1 MLDKKIGN
9 VCSALKRV
17 SGIAIASGVTT
28 SKEKINATLVEARL
42 MSGDMLNNPDAAA
55 LSFSH
60 GSQNSD
66 DKLTTSTGDIDL
78 QACWGRV
85 NQRMRKDIGDA
96 AWRHW
101 IKPLRISRLKEGTLT
116 LEVDSTLARERVS
129 SQYADRL
136 RVISCAEFG
145 NVSPSIR
152 HVEVRLAAGRQLTP
166 SNQPHRLSGQRAS
179 TQSAA
184 LATSSAASDDLMA
197 GLDPRYTFANFVVG
211 KPNELAFA
219 VARRTAESEKVA
231 FNPLFL
237 YGGVG
242 LGKTHLMHAI
252 AWHIRQQ
259 LPSRKVLYLS
269 AEKFMYRFVRAL
281 RFRDT
286 MSFKEQFRSVDVLMI
301 DDVQFISGKDSTQEE
316 FFHTFNALVEDG
328 RQVIISADKS
338 PTDLEGMEERL
349 RSRLGWG
356 MVADIH
362 PADYELRLGILQAKA
377 EQAPVQIADKVL
389 EFMAHRIVSNVR
401 ELEGALNRILAHAM
415 LVGREITIESAAE
428 LLADLLRA
436 SSRQVSVDSIQKRV
450 AAHYDV
456 RVSEMFSARRARNI
470 ARPRQVAMYLAKNLT
485 SLSYPDIGRQ
495 FGGRDHT
502 TVMHAVKTIE
512 SLSKSDVQLAEDVQ
526 LLKSILSG

>member
-1 MLDKKIGN
+1 
-9 VCSALKRV
+9 
-17 SGIAIASGVTT
+17 
-28 SKEKINATLVEARL
+28 
-42 MSGDMLNNPDAAA
+42 MSGRDHTYPSDSTLTASFDQASADHQDMDRTPPSSGDT
-55 LSFSH
+55 
-60 GSQNSD
+60 D
-66 DKLTTSTGDIDL
+66 DPWARVTS
-78 QACWGRV
+78 
-85 NQRMRKDIGDA
+85 RMRQDIGEA
-96 AWRHW
+96 AWRNW
-101 IKPLRISRLKEGTLT
+101 IKPLRVSRLEDGTLT
-116 LEVDSTLARERVS
+116 LEANSTLARERVT

-136 RVISCAEFG
+136 RVISAAEFG
-145 NVSPSIR
+145 EVR
-152 HVEVRLAAGRQLTP
+152 KVEVRVAA
-166 SNQPHRLSGQRAS
+166 
-179 TQSAA
+179 QSAPHMSQQKPRPANPGAKPGAEA
-184 LATSSAASDDLMA
+184 LGA

-219 VARRTAESEKVA
+219 VARRTAESATVA

-252 AWHIRQQ
+252 AWHIREQD
-259 LPSRKVLYLS
+259 PSRNVVYLS
-269 AEKFMYRFVRAL
+269 AEKFMYRFVQAL

-362 PADYELRLGILQAKA
+362 PADYELRLGILQSKA
-377 EQAPVQIADKVL
+377 ERARITVPDKVL
-389 EFMAHRIVSNVR
+389 EFLAHRISSNVR
-401 ELEGALNRILAHAM
+401 ELEGALTRIAAHAG
-415 LVGREITIESAAE
+415 LVGREITIDSAAE
-428 LLADLLRA
+428 LLSDLLRA
-436 SSRQVSVDSIQKRV
+436 SSRQISIDEIQKQV

-456 RVSEMFSARRARNI
+456 RVAEMFSARRARNI
-470 ARPRQVAMYLAKNLT
+470 ARPRQVAMYLAKTLT
-485 SLSYPDIGRQ
+485 SLSYPEIGRR

-502 TVMHAVKTIE
+502 TVMHAVRSIE
-512 SLSKSDVQLAEDVQ
+512 GLINTNDSINEDVQ
-526 LLKSILSG
+526 LLRSLLSS